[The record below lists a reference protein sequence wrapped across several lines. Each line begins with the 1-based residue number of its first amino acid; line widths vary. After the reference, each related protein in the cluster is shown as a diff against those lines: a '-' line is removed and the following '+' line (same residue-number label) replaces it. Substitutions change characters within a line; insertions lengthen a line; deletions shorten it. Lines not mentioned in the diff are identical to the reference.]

1 MMAKISKF
9 IREAFGELQRVAWPA
24 KEQVI
29 YLTFLVITVCL
40 GLGLFFAGIDFL
52 FNQFINLIL

>member
-1 MMAKISKF
+1 MSKIEKF
-9 IREAFGELQRVAWPA
+9 IKEAGGELKRVAWPA
-24 KEQVI
+24 REEVV
-29 YLTFLVITVCL
+29 YLTLLVINVCL